1 MGAAGSVGTSS
12 TAPRKN
18 TNSSGKYAVDGQVQ
32 PAAEQFETSAKMLAS
47 KYHDLRLSS
56 SGGAEGAAGSASLLN
71 NGLVSLAPMPSRSSS
86 SPPPKARNTRL
97 SVQRRRD
104 VVAEPKIDD
113 EVCVTKAPPTAG
125 RQNEGQDISMDAR
138 TGLSPEI
145 GNVADA
151 NDGNGVERG
160 SRAPS
165 SLDHFVHR
173 DDMIGLARD
182 LGYDITPEQATAM
195 FDMLDSERQGRVL
208 ESDLF
213 KHFLP
218 LLEKTGR
225 SGPPRKESTG
235 RKKSSVKGSVPRRPR
250 PSASRPS
257 GSKTPPRPAGT
268 PPATAKRRITSP
280 PPGGGRGDTSSAATS
295 TMNQT
300 SSPPS
305 RGSPQRQKRHSAAS
319 ADALNLTLSPGYLR
333 ERPSKF
339 WLTPEHGGGG
349 DPPASGP
356 LAPLEDRVE
365 PVENRT
371 VSGPPAPLEGR
382 VEPVESGVERNN
394 ETEHVDGSK
403 DNSHYHTENEQGK
416 AAILTADRA
425 ENGTNRQAEEHAGGT
440 SGAPTEEAREVAASG
455 DLDAEPTVDPLAGK
469 NVLEW
474 TAVDVQTW
482 IRALPRGLAAFA
494 EAEAFAKG
502 RVDGKKLATLTLSDI
517 KRKDF
522 RHAKFKAKI
531 PTALWVEIKRI
542 QQTVP
547 APVTAVTAAAAAA
560 TTAAVLPSRFSPGQT
575 IVDEAVNTPLCTVK
589 QSVGQGAFGEVYQV
603 VWTGIGSDRGSTLA
617 MKTVRLADISSD
629 ERDEYRVLL
638 MEEILTAVRVKPHPN
653 VVNVRFAH
661 IMGFCSENEEYF
673 CFEDFVTG
681 KSLEELVAEGEG
693 ELYDGTPAEIQG
705 RLLSYSIQ
713 LARGLGH
720 VHRCGVLHQDI
731 KSANIMVSNDAGLLI
746 TDFGFATVGQFGPPP
761 RPPAEKPT
769 VDPAIAA
776 TDAGVEPVGEGLE
789 KGCGCDKASA
799 SGNLPSGV
807 DTSSGNK
814 PERPSGWI
822 PGDSESGG
830 PHTSA
835 SGNRCCGS
843 MERDMIAA
851 KGRQQAR
858 TDAGGAAEKAQEQH
872 SCPVVGT
879 GAGPPVITKASPATT
894 PAEPAGRRS
903 PLVGNGGGPGGAGK
917 QIMDGNRGAS
927 GLLEHNGDSG
937 RPPNRDRVLF
947 GTLKGYTPRYQSP
960 EVSAIMKKKDEAAAA
975 AAAAAAT
982 AAVVAVVQEG
992 DQSLKTGAQQNPPA
1006 PRLEENHDMVDAWH
1020 SQFSHRSDMWAA
1032 GVVVLEM
1039 YAGGLANLPAGQGD
1053 NALELLETLARNT
1066 VGHDGGHINC
1076 SSNAD
1081 GEDKTKK
1088 RRDTF
1093 LVDMPEGVLAVL
1105 RNVFLRTAENR
1116 PFSMEALAVH
1126 LSETLG
1132 GMLEKKLAVVPCPSA
1147 GAPSSSSLCEQAPV
1161 YVECDENHAK
1171 VGRLHMWL
1179 GKALFLKGDDRREQA
1194 LQEYRE
1200 GVRVL
1205 LESEADRRSP
1215 SMALFRWYLGKALLE
1230 NGEIDEALPHLVESV
1245 SIDPENAKYRHTLG
1259 LAKCVT
1265 GDEAGAREDLLE
1277 AALLDEEDAE
1287 DRYQLRMQRID
1298 EKRRKSAEE
1307 EQQRVLRSSQ
1317 ESGGADTPQA
1327 AASPKPGDAAATG
1340 TSLAATTP
1348 TGESTA
1354 AMSGFAQSRL
1364 LALERASSSTRT
1376 YALEKLSDYRTNIF
1390 LGKGIGDTWGG
1401 GGGVADHSDY
1411 SFGDKNTRDGSAIAE
1426 VRRFSVGDEIVGGP
1440 DTSVSG
1446 KSLEQLHC
1454 CGFSSPYD
1462 DTRVDTD
1469 ISARFVIGGLL
1480 SPGQASLHIPGEAY
1494 TATRSTTNRCRQ
1506 QPDDSAHDCSRSYHV
1521 IHVRFETG
1529 TTTQASASPTYAT
1542 PAVAEA
1548 VTGATG
1554 DNHLATIDERQGKVH
1569 RAGAEATAGPVAA
1582 GCSSGVTGGNKTGRS
1597 MSSSRSIS
1605 PTNRLALLS
1614 STHSKRQEEYV
1625 PMLKAMGRAAMVGF
1639 HAQLAGAVRQLRW
1652 EASDLTL
1659 IADDLP
1665 GVCLTLREA
1674 CTSGSLYRGTGMGTG
1689 GSSSSSRGHHATR
1702 DDQRVNAPMVVERI
1716 LKIAKQM
1723 AAAILHCHHQ
1733 GVLLRT
1739 TTPDNVL
1746 VTPEWDA
1753 ILRPNYSHAYEAQR
1767 WTTVSIRAQQQQRQ
1781 ALRPSGA
1788 NPDKLLAA
1796 PFTNATSSDYQA
1808 SSLNPEI
1815 AQMRSENEPRQRV
1828 SGRAQRL
1835 SATLTGTGVQE
1846 ERLRSVS
1853 SPIRGHPSISLERAT
1868 TRGRAQSGAD
1878 YVAGGVDKDLGRHR
1892 RCSSETAAE
1901 DRQQT
1906 GASKRGRTGRRS
1918 LGRRQGEGFDGTG
1931 EHTEP
1936 SSPSSLSRPTSAA
1949 AGGGQPMITACE
1961 SDIWAWALMVLQ
1973 MFSDDAWPPGSGQ
1986 KGLPALEALLLRRQ
2000 GVDAWTTEDVVS
2012 WLRDI
2017 GLWSEKTERE
2027 IRAFKIDGPHLLV
2040 PTCRR
2045 DIVEKLGLFITDGEL
2060 SCKLWDSIAGGLQRW
2075 SMPSPLAQILRRCLA
2090 DSPKDRFSSMEEVC
2104 RHLHGIAAGGGG
2116 RDDAASAVSAASD
2129 YRCGEDVASDRV
2141 RTGMILNDV
2150 GVCLCSK
2157 GKIEESER
2165 YYKMALL
2172 SSEEV
2177 FEAYYNLGLL
2187 YSTAAFNKFREAQ
2200 QMFDAA
2206 TERMNHRDL
2215 RRKSSMEY
2223 SRAAERKSNYHQ
2235 SQEIMKAL
2243 SGKYNCV
2250 SPNSSRDRGGGAAAA
2265 AGGAGRSSHH
2275 GGGGSGAMSEGA
2287 NGDNRR
2293 ASFPP
2298 EQKHA
2303 SSTSAQSLGRS
2314 SASSSTTDATG
2325 VAQTPPSS
2333 RSPPRMRSST
2343 PSRDPLN

>member
-12 TAPRKN
+12 TAPRKS
-18 TNSSGKYAVDGQVQ
+18 THGSGKYAAVDGEVQ
-32 PAAEQFETSAKMLAS
+32 SAEQFETSAKVLVS

-56 SGGAEGAAGSASLLN
+56 SDGGEGAAGSAPLLD
-71 NGLVSLAPMPSRSSS
+71 NGMVSLAPMPCRSS
-86 SPPPKARNTRL
+86 SPPPPKVRNTRL
-97 SVQRRRD
+97 SVQRRLD
-104 VVAEPKIDD
+104 GVAEPKIDD
-113 EVCVTKAPPTAG
+113 EVCVTTAPPTSG
-125 RQNEGQDISMDAR
+125 RQNGGQGASANTR
-138 TGLSPEI
+138 TGLSTGI
-145 GNVADA
+145 GNVANA
-151 NDGNGVERG
+151 NNGNGVERG
-160 SRAPS
+160 ARAGS

-182 LGYDITPEQATAM
+182 LGYDVTPEQATAM

-218 LLEKTGR
+218 LLEKTGL
-225 SGPPRKESTG
+225 SGPLRKESTG
-235 RKKSSVKGSVPRRPR
+235 RRKSSVKGSLPRRPR
-250 PSASRPS
+250 PSAARPS
-257 GSKTPPRPAGT
+257 GPKTPPRPAGT

-280 PPGGGRGDTSSAATS
+280 TPGGGRRETFSAAPSTVHQTS
-295 TMNQT
+295 T
-300 SSPPS
+300 SPS
-305 RGSPQRQKRHSAAS
+305 NGCPQGPKRSSAAS
-319 ADALNLTLSPGYLR
+319 ADGLNRTLSPGYLR

-339 WLTPEHGGGG
+339 WVTPEHGGGG

-356 LAPLEDRVE
+356 FASREDWVDPVESRTASGLLPPLEDRA
-365 PVENRT
+365 
-371 VSGPPAPLEGR
+371 APKEL
-382 VEPVESGVERNN
+382 GVERNN
-394 ETEHVDGSK
+394 ETENVSGTNE
-403 DNSHYHTENEQGK
+403 NSHRQTESEQGK
-416 AAILTADRA
+416 EATVTTGRA
-425 ENGTNRQAEEHAGGT
+425 ENCTNRQAEEQAGGT
-440 SGAPTEEAREVAASG
+440 SGAATEEAKGLAPSG
-455 DLDAEPTVDPLAGK
+455 DLDAEPAVDPLAGK
-469 NVLEW
+469 DVLKW
-474 TAVDVQTW
+474 TAADVRTW
-482 IRALPRGLAAFA
+482 IRALPRGLATFA
-494 EAEAFAKG
+494 EAEAFANG

-517 KRKDF
+517 KRKEF

-547 APVTAVTAAAAAA
+547 TPVTAVTVAAAAA

-617 MKTVRLADISSD
+617 MKTVRLADVSSD

-638 MEEILTAVRVKPHPN
+638 VEEILAAVRVKPHPN

-720 VHRCGVLHQDI
+720 IHRCGVLHQDI
-731 KSANIMVSNDAGLLI
+731 KSANIMVSNDAELLI

-761 RPPAEKPT
+761 QLPAEKPT
-769 VDPAIAA
+769 ADPAIAA
-776 TDAGVEPVGEGLE
+776 TAAGVEPVGEGLE
-789 KGCGCDKASA
+789 KGCGCDKASP
-799 SGNLPSGV
+799 SGNPQRGV
-807 DTSSGNK
+807 GTGSGNE
-814 PERPSGWI
+814 PEVSSGWI
-822 PGDSESGG
+822 PGYSESGE

-843 MERDMIAA
+843 MERDMIVA

-858 TDAGGAAEKAQEQH
+858 TVAGGSAEQAQVQH

-879 GAGPPVITKASPATT
+879 GAGPPVITKVSPATAS
-894 PAEPAGRRS
+894 AELAGRRS
-903 PLVGNGGGPGGAGK
+903 PLAGNGGGPGGVGK
-917 QIMDGNRGAS
+917 EIMDGSGGAS
-927 GLLEHNGDSG
+927 GPLQQNGDNG
-937 RPPNRDRVLF
+937 RPPNRDSVLF

-960 EVSAIMKKKDEAAAA
+960 EVSAVIKKKDEAAAA
-975 AAAAAAT
+975 AAAAAM
-982 AAVVAVVQEG
+982 QEG
-992 DQSLKTGAQQNPPA
+992 GRSMKIGAQQHPSA
-1006 PRLEENHDMVDAWH
+1006 SWSEKNHDMVDTWR
-1020 SQFSHRSDMWAA
+1020 SQLSHRSDMWAA

-1039 YAGGLANLPAGQGD
+1039 YAGGLGNLPAGQGD
-1053 NALELLETLARNT
+1053 NALELLETLVRNT
-1066 VGHDGGHINC
+1066 IGHGGGQKNC
-1076 SSNAD
+1076 VSAD
-1081 GEDKTKK
+1081 GEDNTKK
-1088 RRDTF
+1088 GRDTF

-1105 RNVFLRTAENR
+1105 REVFQRTAGNR
-1116 PFSMEALAVH
+1116 PFSMEALAVR

-1132 GMLEKKLAVVPCPSA
+1132 GMLEKNLAVVPCPSA

-1161 YVECDENHAK
+1161 HVECDENHAK

-1205 LESEADRRSP
+1205 MESEAERRSP

-1230 NGEIDEALPHLVESV
+1230 NGEIDEALPHLAESV

-1287 DRYQLRMQRID
+1287 DRYQLRMQRIG
-1298 EKRRKSAEE
+1298 EKRRKNAEE
-1307 EQQRVLRSSQ
+1307 EQQRVSRSLQ
-1317 ESGGADTPQA
+1317 ESEGAGTPQG
-1327 AASPKPGDAAATG
+1327 AASPTPGDAEESG
-1340 TSLAATTP
+1340 TPLASTTP
-1348 TGESTA
+1348 SDEPTA

-1376 YALEKLSDYRTNIF
+1376 YALEKLSDYRNHE
-1390 LGKGIGDTWGG
+1390 LAGKLIGDTWGSG
-1401 GGGVADHSDY
+1401 GEVTHPIDY
-1411 SFGDKNTRDGSAIAE
+1411 SFGDKNTRDAATLAE
-1426 VRRFSVGDEIVGGP
+1426 ARRFSVGDEIFGGP
-1440 DTSVSG
+1440 GISASG
-1446 KSLEQLHC
+1446 KPLEPLHC
-1454 CGFSSPYD
+1454 CGFSAPYD
-1462 DTRVDTD
+1462 DTRVDAD
-1469 ISARFVIGGLL
+1469 IDGRFVICGLL
-1480 SPGQASLHIPGEAY
+1480 SRGQASLHIPGEAY
-1494 TATRSTTNRCRQ
+1494 TATRSTTNRCQ
-1506 QPDDSAHDCSRSYHV
+1506 QQLDECSRSYHV
-1521 IHVRFETG
+1521 VHVRFETG
-1529 TTTQASASPTYAT
+1529 NTTQADRPMPAT

-1548 VTGATG
+1548 IPGEIG
-1554 DNHLATIDERQGKVH
+1554 DNHLGTIDERQGKVH
-1569 RAGAEATAGPVAA
+1569 RAGAEATAGLGA
-1582 GCSSGVTGGNKTGRS
+1582 GWSSGVTGGNKTGRS
-1597 MSSSRSIS
+1597 LSSSRSIS
-1605 PTNRLALLS
+1605 PTNRVALLS
-1614 STHSKRQEEYV
+1614 STHSKREEEYV

-1652 EASDLTL
+1652 EACDLTL

-1665 GVCLTLREA
+1665 GACLTLREA
-1674 CTSGSLYRGTGMGTG
+1674 CTSGSLYRGTGVGTS
-1689 GSSSSSRGHHATR
+1689 SSSSSRGHHATR
-1702 DDQRVNAPMVVERI
+1702 NDQRVNVPVVVDRI

-1723 AAAILHCHHQ
+1723 AAAILHCHRK

-1767 WTTVSIRAQQQQRQ
+1767 WTTVSVRAQQHQRQ

-1788 NPDKLLAA
+1788 NLDKLLAA
-1796 PFTNATSSDYQA
+1796 PFTNATSSDYQ
-1808 SSLNPEI
+1808 SPEI

-1835 SATLTGTGVQE
+1835 SAALTGAGVQE
-1846 ERLRSVS
+1846 ERPRSMS
-1853 SPIRGHPSISLERAT
+1853 PPIRSHPIISPEHDT
-1868 TRGRAQSGAD
+1868 TRVRAQSRPD
-1878 YVAGGVDKDLGRHR
+1878 YVAGGAARSATADKDQ
-1892 RCSSETAAE
+1892 
-1901 DRQQT
+1901 QQT
-1906 GASKRGRTGRRS
+1906 DASKRGRTERRS
-1918 LGRRQGEGFDGTG
+1918 LGRRQGGAAADDTG
-1931 EHTEP
+1931 EDAQP
-1936 SSPSSLSRPTSAA
+1936 SSPSSLSRGTGAA

-1986 KGLPALEALLLRRQ
+1986 KGLSALEALLLRRQ

-2027 IRAFKIDGPHLLV
+2027 IRAFKIDGPHMLV

-2060 SCKLWDSIAGGLQRW
+2060 SCNLWDSIAGGLQRW
-2075 SMPSPLAQILRRCLA
+2075 SMPFSLAQVLRRCLA

-2104 RHLHGIAAGGGG
+2104 RLLRGIAAGDGG
-2116 RDDAASAVSAASD
+2116 RDDEASAVSAASD
-2129 YRCGEDVASDRV
+2129 YSGDEDVASDRV
-2141 RTGMILNDV
+2141 RTGMILNDI

-2157 GKIEESER
+2157 GETEESER

-2172 SSEEV
+2172 SSEDV

-2206 TERMNHRDL
+2206 TERMSHRDP
-2215 RRKSSMEY
+2215 RRKFSIEHSK
-2223 SRAAERKSNYHQ
+2223 AAERKSNYHQ
-2235 SQEIMKAL
+2235 SQEIMQAL
-2243 SGKYNCV
+2243 SGKYKCV
-2250 SPNSSRDRGGGAAAA
+2250 SPNSTRDRGGRVAAPTGGAA
-2265 AGGAGRSSHH
+2265 RSSHH
-2275 GGGGSGAMSEGA
+2275 GGGSGAMSEGA
-2287 NGDNRR
+2287 DGDNRR

-2303 SSTSAQSLGRS
+2303 GSTSVKSLGRS
-2314 SASSSTTDATG
+2314 SASSATPDASGTTG
-2325 VAQTPPSS
+2325 VAQTPPSL
-2333 RSPPRMRSST
+2333 RSPPRLRSPT
-2343 PSRDPLN
+2343 PSRGLC

>member
-1 MGAAGSVGTSS
+1 MGAAGSVGTSF
-12 TAPRKN
+12 TAPRKS
-18 TNSSGKYAVDGQVQ
+18 THSSGKYAAVDGEVHS
-32 PAAEQFETSAKMLAS
+32 AEQFGTSAKVLVS

-56 SGGAEGAAGSASLLN
+56 SGGGEGAAGSAPLSD
-71 NGLVSLAPMPSRSSS
+71 NGMVSLAPMPSRSSS
-86 SPPPKARNTRL
+86 PPYPKVRNNTRL
-97 SVQRRRD
+97 SVQRRLD
-104 VVAEPKIDD
+104 GVAEPKIDD
-113 EVCVTKAPPTAG
+113 EVYVTTAPPTSG
-125 RQNEGQDISMDAR
+125 RQNGGQGISANTR
-138 TGLSPEI
+138 TGLSPGI
-145 GNVADA
+145 GNVANA
-151 NDGNGVERG
+151 NNGNGVERG
-160 SRAPS
+160 ARAGS

-182 LGYDITPEQATAM
+182 LGYDITAEQATAM

-218 LLEKTGR
+218 LLEKTGL
-225 SGPPRKESTG
+225 SGPPRKELTG
-235 RKKSSVKGSVPRRPR
+235 RRKSSVKGSTPRRPR
-250 PSASRPS
+250 PSAARPSRP
-257 GSKTPPRPAGT
+257 KTPPRPAGT

-280 PPGGGRGDTSSAATS
+280 TPGRGRRETFSAAPTPV
-295 TMNQT
+295 NQT
-300 SSPPS
+300 SSSPS
-305 RGSPQRQKRHSAAS
+305 NGSSQGPKRNSAAS
-319 ADALNLTLSPGYLR
+319 ADGLNRTVSPGYLR

-339 WLTPEHGGGG
+339 WVTPEHGGGG
-349 DPPASGP
+349 DSLASGPFAPLEDLVDPIESRTASGP
-356 LAPLEDRVE
+356 LHPLEDRE
-365 PVENRT
+365 
-371 VSGPPAPLEGR
+371 APIEL
-382 VEPVESGVERNN
+382 GVERSN
-394 ETEHVDGSK
+394 ETENVSGTK
-403 DNSHYHTENEQGK
+403 GNSHHQTESEQGK
-416 AAILTADRA
+416 ETLVTTGRA
-425 ENGTNRQAEEHAGGT
+425 ENGTNRQAEEQAGGT
-440 SGAPTEEAREVAASG
+440 SGAATEEAKELALPE
-455 DLDAEPTVDPLAGK
+455 DLDAEPAVDPLAGK
-469 NVLEW
+469 DVLEW
-474 TAVDVQTW
+474 TAADVRTW
-482 IRALPRGLAAFA
+482 IRALPRGLATFA

-502 RVDGKKLATLTLSDI
+502 RVDGKKLAALTLSDI
-517 KRKDF
+517 KRKEF
-522 RHAKFKAKI
+522 HHAKFKAKI

-547 APVTAVTAAAAAA
+547 TPVTAVTVAAAAA

-575 IVDEAVNTPLCTVK
+575 IVDEAVNTTLCTVK

-638 MEEILTAVRVKPHPN
+638 VEEILAAVRVKPHPN

-693 ELYDGTPAEIQG
+693 ELYDGTPAEIHG

-720 VHRCGVLHQDI
+720 IHRCGVLHQDI

-761 RPPAEKPT
+761 QLQAEKPT
-769 VDPAIAA
+769 AVPAIAA
-776 TDAGVEPVGEGLE
+776 TAAGVEPVGEGLE
-789 KGCGCDKASA
+789 KGCGCDKASP
-799 SGNLPSGV
+799 SGNPQSGV
-807 DTSSGNK
+807 DTGSGNG
-814 PERPSGWI
+814 PQGPSGWI
-822 PGDSESGG
+822 PGYSESGG

-835 SGNRCCGS
+835 SENRCCGS
-843 MERDMIAA
+843 MERDMTTAE
-851 KGRQQAR
+851 GRQHAR
-858 TDAGGAAEKAQEQH
+858 TAAGGSAEQAQVPH

-879 GAGPPVITKASPATT
+879 GAGPPVISKLSPATA
-894 PAEPAGRRS
+894 PAEPAGRRK
-903 PLVGNGGGPGGAGK
+903 PLAGNGGGPGGAGK
-917 QIMDGNRGAS
+917 ELMDGTGEAS
-927 GLLEHNGDSG
+927 GLLQQNGDNG
-937 RPPNRDRVLF
+937 RPPNRDSVLF

-960 EVSAIMKKKDEAAAA
+960 EVSAIIKKKDQAAAA
-975 AAAAAAT
+975 AAA
-982 AAVVAVVQEG
+982 VMQEG
-992 DQSLKTGAQQNPPA
+992 GRSMKIGTQQHPSA
-1006 PRLEENHDMVDAWH
+1006 SRSEKNHDMVDAWR

-1039 YAGGLANLPAGQGD
+1039 YAGGLGNLPAGQGD
-1053 NALELLETLARNT
+1053 NALELLETLVRNT
-1066 VGHDGGHINC
+1066 VGHDGGHRNC
-1076 SSNAD
+1076 ASAG
-1081 GEDKTKK
+1081 GEDKVKEG
-1088 RRDTF
+1088 RDTF

-1105 RNVFLRTAENR
+1105 REVFQRTAGNR
-1116 PFSMEALAVH
+1116 PFSMEALAAR

-1132 GMLEKKLAVVPCPSA
+1132 GMLEENLAVVPCPSA

-1205 LESEADRRSP
+1205 LESKAERRSP

-1230 NGEIDEALPHLVESV
+1230 NGEIGEALPHLAESV

-1298 EKRRKSAEE
+1298 EKRRKNAEE
-1307 EQQRVLRSSQ
+1307 EQQRVSRSLE
-1317 ESGGADTPQA
+1317 ESEGAGTPQG
-1327 AASPKPGDAAATG
+1327 AASPKPSDAEESG
-1340 TSLAATTP
+1340 TPLAETIP
-1348 TGESTA
+1348 SDELTA

-1376 YALEKLSDYRTNIF
+1376 YALEKLSDFRNHK
-1390 LGKGIGDTWGG
+1390 LAGKLIGDTWGS
-1401 GGGVADHSDY
+1401 GGGVTHPNDY
-1411 SFGDKNTRDGSAIAE
+1411 SFGDKSTRDAATPAE
-1426 VRRFSVGDEIVGGP
+1426 VRRFSVGDEIFGGP
-1440 DTSVSG
+1440 GISASG
-1446 KSLEQLHC
+1446 KPLEPLHC

-1469 ISARFVIGGLL
+1469 IGGRFVICGLL

-1506 QPDDSAHDCSRSYHV
+1506 QPDQCSRSYHV
-1521 IHVRFETG
+1521 VHVRFETG
-1529 TTTQASASPTYAT
+1529 NTTQAASPMSAT

-1548 VTGATG
+1548 TPGEIG
-1554 DNHLATIDERQGKVH
+1554 DNHLGTIDERQGKVH
-1569 RAGAEATAGPVAA
+1569 RAGAEATAGLGA
-1582 GCSSGVTGGNKTGRS
+1582 GWSSGVTGGNKTGRS
-1597 MSSSRSIS
+1597 LSSSRSMS

-1614 STHSKRQEEYV
+1614 STHSKRKEEYV

-1652 EASDLTL
+1652 EACDLTL
-1659 IADDLP
+1659 VADDLP
-1665 GVCLTLREA
+1665 GACLTLREA
-1674 CTSGSLYRGTGMGTG
+1674 CTSGSLYRGTGVRT
-1689 GSSSSSRGHHATR
+1689 SSSSSRGHHATR
-1702 DDQRVNAPMVVERI
+1702 DDQRVNAPVVVDRI
-1716 LKIAKQM
+1716 LKLAKQM
-1723 AAAILHCHHQ
+1723 AAAILHCHRK

-1746 VTPEWDA
+1746 VTPEWHA
-1753 ILRPNYSHAYEAQR
+1753 ILRPNYSHAYEAQK
-1767 WTTVSIRAQQQQRQ
+1767 WTTVSVRAQQQQRQ
-1781 ALRPSGA
+1781 DLRPSGA
-1788 NPDKLLAA
+1788 SLDRLLAA
-1796 PFTNATSSDYQA
+1796 PFTNATSSNYQ
-1808 SSLNPEI
+1808 SPEI

-1835 SATLTGTGVQE
+1835 SAALTGTGVQE
-1846 ERLRSVS
+1846 ERPRSMS
-1853 SPIRGHPSISLERAT
+1853 SPVRSYTSISSEHAT
-1868 TRGRAQSGAD
+1868 TRRRAQSRTD
-1878 YVAGGVDKDLGRHR
+1878 YVADGAARSATADKDQ
-1892 RCSSETAAE
+1892 
-1901 DRQQT
+1901 QQT
-1906 GASKRGRTGRRS
+1906 DASTRGRTERRS
-1918 LGRRQGEGFDGTG
+1918 LGRRQGGAAAADTG
-1931 EHTEP
+1931 EDAQP
-1936 SSPSSLSRPTSAA
+1936 SSPSSLSRGTGAA

-2027 IRAFKIDGPHLLV
+2027 IRAFKIDGPHMLV

-2075 SMPSPLAQILRRCLA
+2075 SMPFSLAQVLRRCLA

-2104 RHLHGIAAGGGG
+2104 RLLRGIAAGDGG
-2116 RDDAASAVSAASD
+2116 RDDEASAVSAASD
-2129 YRCGEDVASDRV
+2129 YSCDEDAASDRV
-2141 RTGMILNDV
+2141 RTGMILNDI

-2157 GKIEESER
+2157 GETEESER

-2172 SSEEV
+2172 SSEDV

-2206 TERMNHRDL
+2206 TERMSHRDP
-2215 RRKSSMEY
+2215 RRKFSIEHSK
-2223 SRAAERKSNYHQ
+2223 AAERKSNYHQ

-2250 SPNSSRDRGGGAAAA
+2250 SPHSSRDRGGGVAAPTGAAA
-2265 AGGAGRSSHH
+2265 RSSHH
-2275 GGGGSGAMSEGA
+2275 GGGSGATSEGTD
-2287 NGDNRR
+2287 GDNRR

-2303 SSTSAQSLGRS
+2303 GSTSVKSLGRS
-2314 SASSSTTDATG
+2314 RASSATSDASGTTG
-2325 VAQTPPSS
+2325 VAQTPPSL
-2333 RSPPRMRSST
+2333 RSPPRMRSPT
-2343 PSRDPLN
+2343 PSRGLC